1 MTTRKSLFVSDLAGV
16 EPVFIEQHKTSKYCC
31 AILRKIRAP
40 GGSYKIA
47 LQCVQPDEIIFI
59 LLCLSLELIMFRQIL
74 LHRNNQLARVKTR
87 QFGSDFLRGLGR
99 SHGKKDGQ
107 AFGKRTEQQYKNNQ
121 SNNTQK
127 FYSARHLSTLGFG
140 ILAATG
146 LTYDPNTPQNFQ
158 MPYQP
163 PQPQQ
168 PPFAPPPGPAQ
179 SVFTNWNE
187 FCSQILAK
195 GEVERIL
202 ITPGSNLVHIIL
214 QDGALINGRRPFMR
228 EIFLQVPSTDL
239 FEEKLRRFE
248 KSIGI
253 GPGDEV
259 PIIYERTSAL
269 PGLIGALALL
279 GVVYFLFKNTR
290 VAGPKNIMSS
300 FSKVKFTLVDP
311 TTRAKGADSIKFKD
325 VAGLKEA
332 KTEIME
338 FVNYL
343 KDSEKF
349 LKLGAKL
356 PKGVLLLGPPGC
368 GKTLL
373 AKAVATEA
381 NVPFLAL
388 SGSDFVEMIGGVGAS
403 RVRSLFKSAKK
414 LAPCIIYIDEIDS
427 IGKKRSGGQYF
438 NGEMEQTLNQLLVEM
453 DGMVTRKGVILLA
466 STNRADVLDQA
477 LLRAGRFDRH
487 IMIDLPTLEE
497 RREIFLQYANKI
509 KLERPAEEL
518 ASRIAQLTPGM
529 SGADIAN
536 VCNEAALHA
545 ARKDRSFV
553 AADDLEYAI
562 ERVVGGTEKR
572 SSSITAAERRIIAYH
587 ESGHALVGW
596 LLEHTD
602 PILKVSIVPRTTNVL
617 GFAQYLPSER
627 FLHTPEQFFDRMCMA
642 LGGRAAELIQ
652 FNHLSTGAHDDL
664 RRVTEMAMVQIK
676 EYGFDSEIG
685 NISFPKEESSDEPG
699 AVKPYSKRLA
709 SLMDQRASVMV
720 RKAFERTQDLISTN
734 RDKLNLLATTLID
747 KEVMNSSDIEKLIG
761 PRPYTKQ

>member
-1 MTTRKSLFVSDLAGV
+1 
-16 EPVFIEQHKTSKYCC
+16 
-31 AILRKIRAP
+31 
-40 GGSYKIA
+40 
-47 LQCVQPDEIIFI
+47 
-59 LLCLSLELIMFRQIL
+59 MFRQL
-74 LHRNNQLARVKTR
+74 LSPGSGPSISLWSRNLCSNFGPLRIIHRSNQKKYCHKID
-87 QFGSDFLRGLGR
+87 GSI
-99 SHGKKDGQ
+99 
-107 AFGKRTEQQYKNNQ
+107 QQHANHK
-121 SNNTQK
+121 SNTHKCN
-127 FYSARHLSTLGFG
+127 SSRHISTVGFG
-140 ILAATG
+140 LMAFTG
-146 LTYDPNTPQNFQ
+146 LAYDPNLPPNQQGSVPQL
-158 MPYQP
+158 P
-163 PQPQQ
+163 PQPLQ
-168 PPFAPPPGPAQ
+168 PQFAQPAPRGM
-179 SVFTNWNE
+179 FTNWNE
-187 FCSQILAK
+187 FCTQILAK

-202 ITPGSNLVHIIL
+202 ITPGNNLVHIIL
-214 QDGALINGRRPFMR
+214 HEGAIINGKQPFMR
-228 EIFLQVPSTDL
+228 EILLQVPSTEI
-239 FEEKLRRFE
+239 FEEKLRKFE
-248 KSIGI
+248 RSIGI
-253 GPGDEV
+253 RPGNEV
-259 PIIYERTSAL
+259 PIVYEGNSAL
-269 PGLIGALALL
+269 PGFIGALALL
-279 GVVYFLFKNTR
+279 GLMSFIFKNTKISS
-290 VAGPKNIMSS
+290 PKNIMSS

-311 TTRAKGADSIKFKD
+311 TTRAADSQSIRFKD

-338 FVNYL
+338 FVDYL
-343 KDSEKF
+343 KNSERF

-388 SGSDFVEMIGGVGAS
+388 SGSDFVEMIGGIGAS

-427 IGKKRSGGQYF
+427 IGKKRSGGQFY

-487 IMIDLPTLEE
+487 IMIDLPNLEE

-509 KLERPAEEL
+509 KLENPAEEL

-545 ARKDRSFV
+545 ARKDRKTIS
-553 AADDLEYAI
+553 ANDLEYAI

-587 ESGHALVGW
+587 ECGHALVGW

-617 GFAQYLPSER
+617 GFAQYLPSDR
-627 FLHTPEQFFDRMCMA
+627 FLYTPEQFFDRMCMA
-642 LGGRAAELIQ
+642 LGGRAAELVQ
-652 FNHLSTGAHDDL
+652 FNHLSTGASDDL
-664 RRVTEMAMVQIK
+664 KRVTEMAMVQIK
-676 EYGFDSEIG
+676 EYGFDSAIG
-685 NISFPKEESSDEPG
+685 NISFPKEERQDGPSS
-699 AVKPYSKRLA
+699 KPYSKRLA
-709 SLMDQRASVMV
+709 SLIDQRASIMV
-720 RKAFERTQDLISTN
+720 RKAFERTQDLISAN
-734 RDKLNLLATTLID
+734 RDKLNLLAETLIA

-761 PRPYTKQ
+761 PRPYAKQQQQQAAATSAQLSSST